1 MIAYLVLYRRMWH
14 KMMAQSLGRTASSPR
29 LTRAADRARRPMFRL
44 MHEMRVRIM
53 IAPVDPLAADADL
66 AAASWAGIHRLKS
79 SGGAG
84 YGMVNSRSGRGS
96 RSAGRAGGPRL
107 LSARRQPQ
115 VRPVTGK

>member
-1 MIAYLVLYRRMWH
+1 VERAFCHYKLIRRMIAYLVLYRRMWH

-53 IAPVDPLAADADL
+53 IALVDPLAADADL

-79 SGGAG
+79 HGGFGRRWVRYGELTFRPRLTIGGAG
-84 YGMVNSRSGRGS
+84 
-96 RSAGRAGGPRL
+96 
-107 LSARRQPQ
+107 
-115 VRPVTGK
+115 